1 MLRPVVVLAL
11 LCSFWLAR
19 PARAQ
24 EVDLLHAVAAD
35 LAVSSTY
42 RNQRGQADALIDG
55 DLETAWNSR
64 TGELTTSWI
73 EVRLPASAMVSS
85 IAMTVGFTHVSERG
99 TDLFPGNHRVRR
111 VRVLHDGVL
120 VGEHTLDVSSRALQ
134 SVAVRGGGGVYR
146 VEIVETA
153 PGSRSDWREVCVS
166 ELRVMGSDPGA
177 RAGQRV
183 PRVGV
188 GALPAPR
195 VVTPPDRA
203 AVGREHRQRVAA
215 FERSWIEIE
224 RLAES
229 PRVGSAPDEEQWP
242 ADMQALVRTR
252 RAALTALADF
262 VAPIDEIEADV
273 LRACAATRV
282 PLEWPSGDR
291 ERLLERDLAVIALAM
306 DRVHA
311 FLADD
316 AARCRWARTLGLVH
330 LTRASAYAR
339 GDAAHEDQSAS
350 EAEAMGEDLPH
361 GAGHRIDALYA
372 LAEVLRDAE
381 SEWSRNTRGV
391 APRLRRQSPPD
402 RTLAAPDL
410 ARVVEQL
417 DVAQRTCGWP
427 AP

>member
-1 MLRPVVVLAL
+1 
-11 LCSFWLAR
+11 
-19 PARAQ
+19 
-24 EVDLLHAVAAD
+24 
-35 LAVSSTY
+35 
-42 RNQRGQADALIDG
+42 
-55 DLETAWNSR
+55 
-64 TGELTTSWI
+64 
-73 EVRLPASAMVSS
+73 
-85 IAMTVGFTHVSERG
+85 
-99 TDLFPGNHRVRR
+99 
-111 VRVLHDGVL
+111 
-120 VGEHTLDVSSRALQ
+120 
-134 SVAVRGGGGVYR
+134 
-146 VEIVETA
+146 
-153 PGSRSDWREVCVS
+153 
-166 ELRVMGSDPGA
+166 
-177 RAGQRV
+177 
-183 PRVGV
+183 
-188 GALPAPR
+188 
-195 VVTPPDRA
+195 
-203 AVGREHRQRVAA
+203 
-215 FERSWIEIE
+215 
-224 RLAES
+224 
-229 PRVGSAPDEEQWP
+229 VGSAPDEEQWP

-273 LRACAATRV
+273 LRARAATRV

-339 GDAAHEDQSAS
+339 